1 VPVSRRSLTVAIWT
15 LGILNFGTNLM
26 AVVHDEGYDTIPV
39 WRSLHAVLTHGPI
52 YTHHG
57 AGDFLYPPSALLL
70 LLPLGALDVHAAKGL
85 LFVANIAAI
94 LLATGLLLRLFR
106 LRWAGLAGAVALF
119 GLSLA
124 YPVFFA
130 LGAGNVD
137 PLVLLGFV
145 GFLIAANRG
154 RWMIGAALLGL
165 TLALKPV
172 LAPVVLIL
180 LLYRRWAAAF
190 VAVLVPSVLS
200 GIVLIAVPGS
210 RAYFSNAL
218 PLLLHGQNSRI
229 QEVSYSL
236 VSVGRRLDVPVHV
249 TDTIR
254 VALLAAT
261 ALLLWK
267 RLKGSAAEPR
277 RLIELSTIALASAFL
292 LASFAFPPYGVFLLP
307 FAVAVAAETSAAQ
320 HWLTWSALF
329 CIGATQSWYLDRL
342 PRRLNQLLGARFT
355 FGLLLVLVASYT
367 TMRREREEEAAKVA
381 HLHVLATGGDR

>member
-1 VPVSRRSLTVAIWT
+1 LTVALWT
-15 LGILNFGTNLM
+15 LGILNFGTSLL
-26 AVVHDEGYDTIPV
+26 AVVDYEGYDTIPL

-70 LLPLGALDVHAAKGL
+70 LLPLGALNVHAAKAL
-85 LFVANIAAI
+85 LFAADIASM

-106 LRWAGLAGAVALF
+106 LRWSGLAGAVALC
-119 GLSLA
+119 GISLA
-124 YPVFFA
+124 YPVSFT

-137 PLVLLGFV
+137 ALVLLGFA
-145 GFLIAANRG
+145 GFLIAADRG
-154 RWMIGAALLGL
+154 SWTIGAALLGL

-180 LLYRRWAAAF
+180 ILYRRWAAVL

-200 GIVLIAVPGS
+200 GIALLAIPGS
-210 RAYFSNAL
+210 RAYFSNAV
-218 PLLLHGQNSRI
+218 PLLLHGQNQRI

-236 VSVGRRLDVPVHV
+236 ASVGQRLDVPVPV
-249 TDTIR
+249 TDAIR
-254 VALLAAT
+254 AALLAAT

-267 RLKGSAAEPR
+267 RLKGSATEPR

-292 LASFAFPPYGVFLLP
+292 LASFAFPTYGVFLLP
-307 FAVAVAAETSAAQ
+307 FAVAVAAQTSAAQ

-329 CIGATQSWYLDRL
+329 CIGATQSWQLDRL
-342 PRRLNQLLGARFT
+342 PRRLNQLLAVRFT
-355 FGLLLVLVASYT
+355 FGLLLVLLATYT
-367 TMRREREEEAAKVA
+367 AMRREREGRTEGSHPDLRFAIGRKPVA
-381 HLHVLATGGDR
+381 RLRR

>member
-1 VPVSRRSLTVAIWT
+1 
-15 LGILNFGTNLM
+15 M
-26 AVVHDEGYDTIPV
+26 AVVHEEGYDTIPV

-70 LLPLGALDVHAAKGL
+70 LLPLGALNVHAAKAL

-106 LRWAGLAGAVALF
+106 LRSAGLAGAVALC

-124 YPVFFA
+124 YPVFFT

-137 PLVLLGFV
+137 ALVLLGFA
-145 GFLIAANRG
+145 GFLIAADRG
-154 RWMIGAALLGL
+154 SWTIGAALLGL

-180 LLYRRWAAAF
+180 MLYWRWAAVL

-200 GIVLIAVPGS
+200 GIALLAIPGS
-210 RAYFSNAL
+210 RAYFSNAV
-218 PLLLHGQNSRI
+218 PLFWHGQNLRI

-236 VSVGRRLDVPVHV
+236 ASVGRRLDVPVPV
-249 TDTIR
+249 TDAIR

-267 RLKGSAAEPR
+267 RLKGNAAEPR

-292 LASFAFPPYGVFLLP
+292 LASFAFPTYGVFLLP
-307 FAVAVAAETSAAQ
+307 FAVTVAAWTSAAQ
-320 HWLTWSALF
+320 HWITWSALF
-329 CIGATQSWYLDRL
+329 CVGTTQSWYLDRL
-342 PRRLNQLLGARFT
+342 PRRLNQLLATRFT
-355 FGLLLVLVASYT
+355 FGLLLVLLAAYT
-367 TMRREREEEAAKVA
+367 AMRREREDRALAAA
-381 HLHVLATGGDR
+381 HQAPCER